1 MKIFPCSKLRLA
13 ARLGFAQAFMLLAL
27 TLPASGQGQNP
38 TLLVMGDSISAAYGM
53 ELGQSWV
60 ALLKKRLELTHPNWK
75 VVNGSISG
83 ETTAGGLR
91 RLPALMTT
99 HRPSIVLI
107 ELGGNDGLRGY
118 PINQLQNNLLALV
131 QAAEAGGAKA
141 IIAEMEIPPNFGS
154 RYTTLFR
161 ESFADAA
168 DKTDAVLIPFMLAD
182 IATNPALMQADGIH
196 PTQQAQSTIL
206 DNVWPF
212 IQEAIEAPR

>member
-1 MKIFPCSKLRLA
+1 
-13 ARLGFAQAFMLLAL
+13 MLLAL
-27 TLPASGQGQNP
+27 TLPASGQSQNP

-53 ELGQSWV
+53 ELGQGWV

>member
-1 MKIFPCSKLRLA
+1 LA
-13 ARLGFAQAFMLLAL
+13 APLGFAKALILLAL
-27 TLPASGQGQNP
+27 TLPASGQGQAP
-38 TLLVMGDSISAAYGM
+38 ALLVMGDSISAAYGM
-53 ELGQSWV
+53 ELRQGWV

-75 VVNGSISG
+75 VINGSISG

-91 RLPALMTT
+91 RLPTLMST
-99 HRPSIVLI
+99 HLPSVVLI

-118 PINQLQNNLLALV
+118 PIDQLQKNLQALA
-131 QAAEAGGAKA
+131 QTAEAGGAKVLIAA
-141 IIAEMEIPPNFGS
+141 IEIPPNFGS

>member
-53 ELGQSWV
+53 ELGQGWV
-60 ALLKKRLELTHPNWK
+60 ALLKKRLELTHPNWR

-161 ESFADAA
+161 ESFATVAGKTNAA
-168 DKTDAVLIPFMLAD
+168 LIPFVLAG

-206 DNVWPF
+206 DNVWPY
-212 IQEAIEAPR
+212 IEQAIAAH

>member
-1 MKIFPCSKLRLA
+1 
-13 ARLGFAQAFMLLAL
+13 
-27 TLPASGQGQNP
+27 
-38 TLLVMGDSISAAYGM
+38 
-53 ELGQSWV
+53 
-60 ALLKKRLELTHPNWK
+60 
-75 VVNGSISG
+75 
-83 ETTAGGLR
+83 
-91 RLPALMTT
+91 
-99 HRPSIVLI
+99 
-107 ELGGNDGLRGY
+107 
-118 PINQLQNNLLALV
+118 
-131 QAAEAGGAKA
+131 
-141 IIAEMEIPPNFGS
+141 EIPPNFGS

>member
-53 ELGQSWV
+53 ELGQGWV

-161 ESFADAA
+161 ESFATVAGKTNAA
-168 DKTDAVLIPFMLAD
+168 LIPFVLAG

-206 DNVWPF
+206 DNVWPY
-212 IQEAIEAPR
+212 IEQAIAAH